1 MVLERESIE
10 RVRRMVGSLER
21 ASGQVWNQRDDLEGE
36 GLLGLAEATSRYD
49 SGRGA
54 DFWTYVYLR
63 VRGRVV
69 DSRRKAARRLSAAPT
84 AAPSTAEGWD
94 DETAPGPTAQGR
106 QSAADCA
113 GPTGQPPRSMEST
126 LTSREASRVLAH
138 ALASLPVRQRM
149 VVVECKLKRR
159 SITDTADKLALT
171 RIQASRML
179 ERGLVLLRRHL
190 ESSGYSLQDFV

>member
-1 MVLERESIE
+1 MVLERDSIE

-36 GLLGLAEATSRYD
+36 GLLGLAEATARYD
-49 SGRGA
+49 AGRGA

-69 DSRRKAARRLSAAPT
+69 DCRRKTARRLCSTPLPVSGVAAD
-84 AAPSTAEGWD
+84 WD
-94 DETAPGPTAQGR
+94 DETIPGQRSDGR
-106 QSAADCA
+106 ARSVECAARA
-113 GPTGQPPRSMEST
+113 AEPSRSMEST
-126 LTSREASRVLAH
+126 LTSREASKVLAR

-159 SITDTADKLALT
+159 SITDAADKLALT
-171 RIQASRML
+171 RVQASRML

-190 ESSGYSLQDFV
+190 EDAGYSLQDFA

>member
-1 MVLERESIE
+1 MQLDRTSIE

-36 GLLGLAEATSRYD
+36 GLLGLAEATARYD

-69 DSRRKAARRLSAAPT
+69 DSRRRAARRTVLAPVAASPIESAGD
-84 AAPSTAEGWD
+84 E
-94 DETAPGPTAQGR
+94 ETAPVHRCGAP
-106 QSAADCA
+106 SATVECGIPAA
-113 GPTGQPPRSMEST
+113 AVPRSMEST
-126 LTSREASRVLAH
+126 LTSREASKVLAR

-159 SITDTADKLALT
+159 SITDAADKLALS
-171 RIQASRML
+171 RVQASRML
-179 ERGLVLLRRHL
+179 EKGMTHLRTHL
-190 ESSGYSLQDFV
+190 EESGYCLQDFL